1 MEQAPEQETIE
12 AEVLETEGDAEVD
25 LEPIASLL
33 GQMEE
38 EREHR
43 KELEKSIQQLKA
55 ISKQILSNQAG
66 F

>member
-1 MEQAPEQETIE
+1 M
-12 AEVLETEGDAEVD
+12 LEPEGDAEVD

-33 GQMEE
+33 SQMEE